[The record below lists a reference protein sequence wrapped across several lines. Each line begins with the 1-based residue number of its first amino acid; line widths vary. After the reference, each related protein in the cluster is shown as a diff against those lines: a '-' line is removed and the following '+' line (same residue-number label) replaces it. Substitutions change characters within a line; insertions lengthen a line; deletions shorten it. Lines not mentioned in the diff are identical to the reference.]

1 MSQKNLQLDN
11 FLPYRLSIASLL
23 VSDVIASAYVRLFA
37 LTVPEWRL
45 IAVLAE
51 SAGVTQQQIGVKTR
65 MDKVTVSR
73 AAIALTTRGLIL
85 RAPNPDDGRSHL
97 LSLTTEGHA
106 LYKLVV
112 PQALNL
118 EKTLFGAIP
127 PEDLERFSVT
137 LDQIMAAAAV
147 MHAGDGTG
155 SLKP

>member
-1 MSQKNLQLDN
+1 MSQKSLQLDN

-45 IAVLAE
+45 VAVLAE
-51 SAGVTQQQIGVKTR
+51 SPAITQQQIGLKTR

-73 AAIALTTRGLIL
+73 AAMALTTRGLII

-97 LSLTTEGHA
+97 LSLSKEGHG

-112 PQALNL
+112 PQALSL
-118 EKTLFGAIP
+118 EKKLFGAIP
-127 PEDLERFSVT
+127 AEDLQKFSTT
-137 LDQIMAAAAV
+137 LDQIMVAAV
-147 MHAGDGTG
+147 AMREVGGQE
-155 SLKP
+155 LP